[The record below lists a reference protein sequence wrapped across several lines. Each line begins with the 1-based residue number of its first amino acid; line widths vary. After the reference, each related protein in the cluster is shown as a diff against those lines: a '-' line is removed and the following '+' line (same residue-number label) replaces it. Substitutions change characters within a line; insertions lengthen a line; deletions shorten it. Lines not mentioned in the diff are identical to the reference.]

1 MVESRW
7 LRSIGPGLV
16 AVAAVGLVA
25 STTLG
30 AADRPWGPRACAGPP
45 VTVAAAAARPAP
57 STLAEARQE
66 PWYRL
71 VPVLDGD
78 GALRGQRL
86 VTGIGGRRGG
96 MPAGELARESFA
108 AGPFGRFVL
117 VGSDDGTASRLHAFD
132 TSDGCAWP
140 LATERSVIRRATI
153 DPAATS
159 VYETR
164 VDRASR
170 ADLGVWRRPLDG
182 AGAATQVLPPLP
194 VDDRYGRTFSTTLTW
209 DLAGRR
215 LAVQSCGEV
224 ACRTRVL
231 DLVTGASLTVDDDR
245 LGTLIGL
252 DDTRLVSHGACRGL
266 PCPIVTTTL
275 VAEASQVLVPD
286 AGPGALIATPDGP
299 RLVHEV
305 AGAHDRRLRSVAVD
319 GSAASDLGLLPDD
332 LELVVPDA
340 GDSGTALP
348 AAWVLLAPDGRLP
361 ADGGATS
368 TLRLRHV
375 PDGATVPFDEATR

>member
-30 AADRPWGPRACAGPP
+30 AGDRPWVPRACAGPP
-45 VTVAAAAARPAP
+45 ITVASAAARPDP
-57 STLAEARQE
+57 KTLAEVRAE

-71 VPVLDGD
+71 DPVLDGD

-86 VTGIGGRRGG
+86 VAGIGGRRGG
-96 MPAGELARESFA
+96 MPAGVLARESFA
-108 AGPFGRFVL
+108 AGPFGGIVL
-117 VGSDDGTASRLHAFD
+117 VGSDDGAASRLHAFD
-132 TSDGCAWP
+132 PSDGCAWL
-140 LATERSVIRRATI
+140 LATERAVIRRATI

-159 VYETR
+159 IYETR

-170 ADLGVWRRPLDG
+170 VDLGVWRRPLDG
-182 AGAATQVLPPLP
+182 AGPASQVLPPLP
-194 VDDRYGRTFSTTLTW
+194 VDDRFGRTFSTTLTW
-209 DLAGRR
+209 DATGRR
-215 LAVQSCGEV
+215 LAVQACGEV

-231 DLVTGASLTVDDDR
+231 DPATGDSLTVDDDR

-252 DDTRLVSHGACRGL
+252 DDARLISHGACRGL
-266 PCPIVTTTL
+266 PCPIVTTTFA
-275 VAEASQVLVPD
+275 AEASQVLVPD
-286 AGPGALIATPDGP
+286 AGPGAVIATPDGP

-305 AGAHDRRLRSVAVD
+305 AGAHDRRLRLVALD
-319 GSAASDLGLLPDD
+319 GSAASDLGPLPDG
-332 LELVVPDA
+332 LQLVVPGA
-340 GDSGTALP
+340 GDSGTTLP
-348 AAWVLLAPDGRLP
+348 AAWVLLAPEGRLP
-361 ADGGATS
+361 ADAAPS

-375 PDGATVPFDEATR
+375 PDGATVQFEEATR

>member
-16 AVAAVGLVA
+16 AIAAVGLVA

-30 AADRPWGPRACAGPP
+30 AGDRPWAPRACAGPP
-45 VTVAAAAARPAP
+45 VTLAAAAGQPAP
-57 STLAEARQE
+57 KTLAEVRAA
-66 PWYRL
+66 PWYR
-71 VPVLDGD
+71 VDPVLDGD

-86 VTGIGGRRGG
+86 VSGLGGRRGG

-108 AGPFGRFVL
+108 AGPFGRIVL

-132 TSDGCAWP
+132 SGDDCAWL
-140 LATERSVIRRATI
+140 LATEAAVIRRATI

-159 VYETR
+159 IYETR

-182 AGAATQVLPPLP
+182 TGPARQVLPPLP
-194 VDDRYGRTFSTTLTW
+194 VDDRFGRTFSTTLTW
-209 DLAGRR
+209 DAAGRR
-215 LAVQSCGEV
+215 LAVQACGEV
-224 ACRTRVL
+224 ACRTRLL
-231 DLVTGASLTVDDDR
+231 DPATGESLTMDDDR
-245 LGTLIGL
+245 LGILIGL
-252 DDTRLVSHGACRGL
+252 DDARLVSHGACRGL

-275 VAEASQVLVPD
+275 ATRASEVLVPN
-286 AGPGALIATPDGP
+286 AGRGALLSTRDGP

-305 AGAHDRRLRSVAVD
+305 AGAPARGLRSVAVD
-319 GSAASDLGLLPDD
+319 GSAASDLGLLPDG
-332 LELVVPDA
+332 LELVVPGA
-340 GDSGTALP
+340 GDSGTTLP

-361 ADGGATS
+361 ADAAPS

-375 PDGATVPFDEATR
+375 PDGATVQFEEATR